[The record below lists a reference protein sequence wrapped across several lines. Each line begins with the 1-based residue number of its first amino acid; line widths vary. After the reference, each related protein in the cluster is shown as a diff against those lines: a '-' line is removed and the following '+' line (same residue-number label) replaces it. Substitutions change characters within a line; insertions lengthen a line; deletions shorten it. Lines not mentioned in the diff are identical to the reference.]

1 MDDGL
6 PTVRDDLWAY
16 DRARGAEGDRPPR
29 IVLLGKEFGHLL
41 DLSYTLRD
49 HGIDARLVLARTGA
63 DVLFESLLAPAPDL
77 LVILDHDTLYAE
89 GRLGSFLLDE
99 RIARLGIPV
108 VLGRDLV
115 IPERCPVIVERMRG
129 PLNRETFLTAASAAL
144 GRRINKGEPLPR
156 RSPPRAPVKPFAK
169 SDGDR
174 ITGKEL
180 RAELRGG
187 RRPRLLLLHDDVRFA
202 RRLRDEMAALHV
214 DVWYS
219 STPFGIAA
227 LPRHEPPDAVV
238 VSWEMWPDG
247 ANRLFREWRQRR
259 RFRELD
265 AAFVVCSRTLDQRAY
280 RRHASRTLSHQP
292 MLREPFDATA
302 LYEVLRA
309 RLEDAEEVP
318 WGARQALAHRRVD
331 REAPVPLKAAA
342 SLADV
347 PRDYL
352 RPLTK
357 ALDGVSHWVHGHT
370 ERVAH
375 GLETRFVLDVLGDE
389 LHGRLKL
396 HWETRYPWD
405 SGVLEA
411 LDLWSATGFKRLDL
425 EAELPPADDAL
436 TLRPDR
442 GLRDLIERFRELK
455 VGAPALDEAF
465 IIHGEPD
472 AGRLAAAV
480 QHHLLALRRHHVRLG
495 IGARSLVCQV
505 DPFDGQPRA
514 TAGIVSS
521 LLLLWRQL
529 ALVRIGHAPAA

>member
-1 MDDGL
+1 M
-6 PTVRDDLWAY
+6 
-16 DRARGAEGDRPPR
+16 
-29 IVLLGKEFGHLL
+29 LLGKEFGHLL
-41 DLSYTLRD
+41 DLSYKLRD
-49 HGIDARLVLARTGA
+49 YGIDARLVLARTGA
-63 DVLFESLLAPAPDL
+63 DALFESLLAPAPDL

-108 VLGRDLV
+108 LLGRDLV
-115 IPERCPVIVERMRG
+115 VPERCPVAVGRIRG
-129 PLNRETFLTAASAAL
+129 QLTLDSFLAAASELL
-144 GRRINKGEPLPR
+144 GRRFFKGEPLPR

-169 SDGDR
+169 SDGAR
-174 ITGKEL
+174 ISGKEL

-187 RRPRLLLLHDDVRFA
+187 RRPRLLLLHGDVMFA

-214 DVWYS
+214 DVWHS
-219 STPFGIAA
+219 STPFGLAA

-238 VSWEMWPDG
+238 VSWEMWPQG
-247 ANRLFREWRQRR
+247 ANQLFKEWRQRR

-265 AAFVVCSRTLDQRAY
+265 AAFVVCSRSLNQRAY
-280 RRHASRTLSHQP
+280 RRQASRTLGHQP
-292 MLREPFDATA
+292 LLREPFDATA
-302 LYEVLRA
+302 LYEVLRG

-331 REAPVPLKAAA
+331 REEPVPLKAAA

-357 ALDGVSHWVHGHT
+357 VLDNASHWVHGHT

-375 GLETRFVLDVLGDE
+375 GLETRFILDVLGDE

-405 SGVLEA
+405 SGVLEFF
-411 LDLWSATGFKRLDL
+411 DLWSATGFKRLDL
-425 EAELPPADDAL
+425 EAEIPPADDAL

-455 VGAPALDEAF
+455 IGAPELDEAF
-465 IIHGEPD
+465 IIHGDPH
-472 AGRLAAAV
+472 AGRLATAV
-480 QHHLLALRRHHVRLG
+480 QHHLLALRRHQVRLG
-495 IGARSLVCQV
+495 IGATSLVCQV
-505 DPFDGQPRA
+505 DPFDGQPTA
-514 TAGIVSS
+514 TGEIVTT
-521 LLLLWRQL
+521 LLLLWREL
-529 ALVRIGHAPAA
+529 ALVRLGHEAID